1 VDRLRHLIQEFGGF
15 ALIIGLLLMVG
26 LLPPDTSLSEIRKIG
41 TLKACVPTT
50 YPPLV
55 TGDPAKPGV
64 DIEILTALAGQ
75 IGVDLQITH
84 NDAIGRDFNP
94 RNWAITRANCQVLA
108 GGVVD
113 SLMTRSFLDT
123 GPPYAVSGWAI
134 LAPKP
139 VAQIDGLTIGALTAI
154 SGLNRIDLSKY
165 LGSHGVKVR
174 VVPNSHA
181 LVDGIV
187 GGTLDAGVTEALM
200 AGGIA
205 AQNGWWTAPMPNEL
219 TRYNLV
225 FGLWKGDLTLKRK
238 VDEAFLRLQSDGT
251 LAAILQ
257 SYGVAAWGQGGTAP
271 AL

>member
-1 VDRLRHLIQEFGGF
+1 MDRLRHLMQEFGGF
-15 ALIIGLLLMVG
+15 ALVIGLLLMVG

-55 TGDPAKPGV
+55 TGDPAKPGIDV
-64 DIEILTALAGQ
+64 EILTALAGQ
-75 IGVDLQITH
+75 IGVNLQITH

-113 SLMTRSFLDT
+113 SVMTRSFLDT
-123 GPPYAVSGWAI
+123 GPAYAVSGWALI
-134 LAPKP
+134 APKP
-139 VAQIDGLTIGALTAI
+139 VAQIDGLSIGALTAI
-154 SGLNRIDLSKY
+154 SGLNRIDLSRY
-165 LGSHGVKVR
+165 LASHGVKVR
-174 VVPNSHA
+174 VVPNSQA
-181 LVDGIV
+181 LIDGIG

-205 AQNGWWTAPMPNEL
+205 AQNGWWAAPLPPEL
-219 TRYNLV
+219 ARHNLV

-238 VDEAFLRLQSDGT
+238 VDDAFVQLRADGT
-251 LAAILQ
+251 LARILQ
-257 SYGVAAWGQGGTAP
+257 SYGVAAIGQGNTAP